1 MQRLSCRRDGGRKLA
16 RASFLRRARI
26 LPKLFGVLLLLGLA
40 VADSSEVAAQ
50 SDGPNRAALVV
61 VHGDGRVVT
70 RCVTFAEAQING
82 LELVQRAG
90 FDLNLEASS
99 MGATICRLDGEG
111 CTYPQQ
117 SCFCQCE
124 GESCVYWSYWR
135 WQNGVWTYSN
145 QGASNHAVT
154 AGALEGWV
162 WAADAAGQA
171 KSPPATTFD
180 AICTAPTP
188 VATATETATDAAPPT
203 LMADAGVAPTPT
215 WTATVTPF
223 ATPSPLAATLPA
235 LAPAPLPAATATWT
249 PPPPPTLPPTAT
261 PSAAPYTPGVEFT
274 TAPRPLI
281 EVFLA
286 DHKEIVAGQSVTLR
300 WRVAN
305 AATVGLQADGRT
317 VAIPTEGELLL
328 APRQNTTYS
337 LVAANAGGAA
347 STAMTIIVRAA
358 PLTVQQ
364 SPAQPLPAQPL
375 PAQPLPAQPPV
386 QVTGETATPPTDAAE
401 PLLPVLSVAAST
413 ALPALPPTATPAA
426 IAAATLAPVV
436 LATGSAPVEM
446 GLAVQTSQPQ
456 TPVVAPM
463 LFMLVGG
470 LALLGLPLMGLAL
483 ILVFVAL
490 RRS

>member
-1 MQRLSCRRDGGRKLA
+1 MRRLSCRRDGGWEMA
-16 RASFLRRARI
+16 ITVSQRRALM
-26 LPKLFGVLLLLGLA
+26 LPWLIGVLLLLGLA

-70 RCVTFAEAQING
+70 RCVAFAEPQLNG

-135 WQNGVWTYSN
+135 WQNGAWTYSN

-162 WAADAAGQA
+162 WDAGAAGQA
-171 KSPPATTFD
+171 KSPPATSFD
-180 AICTAPTP
+180 AICAAPTP
-188 VATATETATDAAPPT
+188 VATATGTATDAATPT

-215 WTATVTPF
+215 WTATATPP

-235 LAPAPLPAATATWT
+235 FATAAPLPAATATWT
-249 PPPPPTLPPTAT
+249 PPPPPTAPPTAT
-261 PSAAPYTPGVEFT
+261 YTPGVEFT
-274 TAPRPLI
+274 TAPPPII
-281 EVFLA
+281 EIFLA
-286 DHKEIVAGQSVTLR
+286 DRKEIVAGQTVTLR
-300 WRVAN
+300 WRVSN
-305 AATVGLQADGRT
+305 AATVDLQADGRT
-317 VAIPTEGELLL
+317 VAIPTEGEIML
-328 APRQNTTYS
+328 APPQNTTYS

-358 PLTVQQ
+358 PPT
-364 SPAQPLPAQPL
+364 AQ
-375 PAQPLPAQPPV
+375 QPPV
-386 QVTGETATPPTDAAE
+386 QQPPAQQPLAQPLAQVTIEASTPPIGAAE
-401 PLLPVLSVAAST
+401 PLPPVLPVAPST
-413 ALPALPPTATPAA
+413 ALPVLPPTATPAA
-426 IAAATLAPVV
+426 VAAATLAPLV
-436 LATGSAPVEM
+436 LATVAGPVEIEPP
-446 GLAVQTSQPQ
+446 VQTSQPQ
-456 TPVVAPM
+456 TPVVEPVI
-463 LFMLVGG
+463 FMVVGG